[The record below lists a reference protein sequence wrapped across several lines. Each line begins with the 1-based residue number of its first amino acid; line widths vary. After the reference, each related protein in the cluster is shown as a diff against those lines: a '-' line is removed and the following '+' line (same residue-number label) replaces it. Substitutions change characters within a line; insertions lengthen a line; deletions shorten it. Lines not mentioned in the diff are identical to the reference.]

1 MLIESRRVRDY
12 LSANMTGAANGYPPY
27 PSAWTAQKPFVHS
40 LNPIPSLVILLL
52 GIMMSNHTQHSL
64 ISGQIHRQWGLLF
77 AGFALARSI
86 TYITLWLKPPTSY
99 APSRPPTELLAS
111 FCLVSG
117 GAIFM
122 ASNKDTINSL
132 EKYDLD
138 SMFVF
143 TVIMGF
149 TCLIMA
155 WELFVVA
162 VKGWAERKQ
171 MRDVP
176 TKTLES
182 PSSPASPA

>member
-1 MLIESRRVRDY
+1 MDSTSNFSSRQSSEWATPGSY
-12 LSANMTGAANGYPPY
+12 
-27 PSAWTAQKPFVHS
+27 VHP

-77 AGFALARSI
+77 AGFALARSL
-86 TYITLWLKPPTSY
+86 TYITFWLKPPVSY
-99 APSRPPTELLAS
+99 LPSRPPTELLAA

-122 ASNKDTINSL
+122 ASNKDSINAL
-132 EKYDLD
+132 EEYHLD

-143 TVIMGF
+143 TVMMGL

-155 WELFVVA
+155 WTIFVVA
-162 VKGWAERKQ
+162 VKGWAVRQ
-171 MRDVP
+171 QQQRRAGASSP
-176 TKTLES
+176 PES
-182 PSSPASPA
+182 PA